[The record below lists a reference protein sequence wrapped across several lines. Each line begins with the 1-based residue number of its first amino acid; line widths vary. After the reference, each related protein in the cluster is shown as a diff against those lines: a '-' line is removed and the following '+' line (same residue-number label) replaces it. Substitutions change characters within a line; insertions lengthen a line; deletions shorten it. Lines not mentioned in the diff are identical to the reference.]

1 MDTPVLFLLLLP
13 IVAFLYSAVGHGGA
27 SGYLALM
34 SFWSFPV
41 AVMKP
46 TALTLNLFVSALAFI
61 AYARKRHFRW
71 SLFLAFA
78 IGSVPMAYIGGRMVV
93 DVRIYRMIL
102 AVFLIFAV
110 LRLMGWLGR
119 TSPSSRPHGW
129 VFPIVLGALIG
140 LFSGIIGI
148 GGGVILSPLI
158 ILIGWGNV
166 KEAAAVSAAF
176 IWVNSAAALIG
187 YHQVGDWLG
196 SETWLLVGLAFFG
209 GLAGAYLGS
218 TRFETQSLKRMLA
231 LVLFIASLKLFFS

>member
-1 MDTPVLFLLLLP
+1 MDTPILFLILLP
-13 IVAFLYSAVGHGGA
+13 LVAFLYSAVGHGGA

-34 SFWSFPV
+34 SLWSFPV

-61 AYARKRHFRW
+61 AYARKGHFRPT
-71 SLFLAFA
+71 LFMAFA
-78 IGSVPMAYIGGRMVV
+78 IGSIPLAYIGGRMIV
-93 DVRIYRMIL
+93 DVQIYRIIL

-110 LRLMGWLGR
+110 MRLMGWVGKD
-119 TSPSSRPHGW
+119 SPVGRPHGW
-129 VFPIVLGALIG
+129 IFPILIGALIG

-158 ILIGWGNV
+158 IMLGWGSV

-196 SETWLLVGLAFFG
+196 AETWVLVGLAFFG
-209 GLAGAYLGS
+209 GLLGAYIGS
-218 TRFETQSLKRMLA
+218 TRIETRTLKRMLA